1 MKIKNTNPISYK
13 TMRNENKPYTFEDL
27 QLAEDKDGKG
37 KKGKFETRR
46 ENGYISQYI
55 IKQDGSKILIS
66 EIKESKTE
74 ISSEKAKRSAQ
85 QSNTKYLM
93 DLLATS
99 ASANT
104 PIKIKPNF
112 KQK

>member
-1 MKIKNTNPISYK
+1 MKIGNIHSMSYK
-13 TMRNENKPYTFEDL
+13 NSKNENKSYTLEDFKL
-27 QLAEDKDGKG
+27 PEDKDGKG

-46 ENGYISQYI
+46 ENGYIRQYI

-66 EIKESKTE
+66 EVKESKIE
-74 ISSEKAKRSAQ
+74 ISSEKVELGEQ

-93 DLLATS
+93 DLLAMS

-104 PIKIKPNF
+104 SIKIKPNF
-112 KQK
+112 RQK

>member
-1 MKIKNTNPISYK
+1 MKIEGIHSMSYK
-13 TMRNENKPYTFEDL
+13 NSRNGNKPYTFEDL
-27 QLAEDKDGKG
+27 KLPEDKDGKD

-46 ENGYISQYI
+46 ENGYIRQYI

-66 EIKESKTE
+66 EVKESNIET
-74 ISSEKAKRSAQ
+74 SSEKAKLSDQ

-93 DLLATS
+93 DLLAMS

-112 KQK
+112 RQK